1 MALVVDGTNGISL
14 PTPLA
19 VTSGGTGTA
28 TYASG
33 GVLYSSNTANVTSSS
48 SLTFN
53 GSQLSAPQIIAGQMA
68 VNANPTQ
75 ISLFVNN
82 MSETSNLVAAAIN
95 SANVAYLANGA
106 VQYYTTAA
114 GANWVQGITY
124 SSAATINSALPLGQA
139 VTLAVLVTQGGTGY
153 FSNTITI
160 DGTTTG
166 VTTYW
171 QGNTAPS
178 AGHTNCIDVY
188 NYTIIKTSTTP
199 TYTVLATQ
207 SQF

>member
-82 MSETSNLVAAAIN
+82 MSETANLVAAAIN

-114 GANWVQGITY
+114 GANWTQQLTH
-124 SSAATINSALPLGQA
+124 SAGTTLNSVLSVGQA
-139 VTLAVLVTQGGTGY
+139 VSFAILVTQGGTAY
-153 FSNTITI
+153 FSNTINI
-160 DGTTTG
+160 DGSTNG
-166 VTTYW
+166 VTVYW
-171 QGNTAPS
+171 QGNTAPT

-188 NYTIIKTSTTP
+188 SYTVIKTAATP
-199 TYTVLATQ
+199 TYTVLAGQTQ
-207 SQF
+207 F